1 MSREGAVIWSYSCRL
16 PGGAC
21 ISCRAICKP
30 DLTFLFLISRPQGGN
45 SPREGRCRL
54 WGVMYQEEGIWAT
67 PSCNLCAFTDWW
79 VQSVHIPLPFDHGVS
94 ATTWANFVTRQV
106 RQHRVD
112 DESSSRMVF
121 SELMVK
127 CSVATK
133 CYFSKWGWL
142 SSENSKISSQYPKG
156 LCCDS
161 SIRAAKVSKQHLH
174 LLLTLQDPSDLLG
187 HRVQMQEQP
196 GPEELSLFF
205 FSRLYITLEAF
216 PVTQ

>member
-1 MSREGAVIWSYSCRL
+1 M
-16 PGGAC
+16 
-21 ISCRAICKP
+21 
-30 DLTFLFLISRPQGGN
+30 
-45 SPREGRCRL
+45 
-54 WGVMYQEEGIWAT
+54 
-67 PSCNLCAFTDWW
+67 DWW

-156 LCCDS
+156 LCWDS
-161 SIRAAKVSKQHLH
+161 PIRAAKVSKQHLH

-196 GPEELSLFF
+196 GPEESSLFF
-205 FSRLYITLEAF
+205 FQALYNTRGFSCHSSKYTRMAHPKEEYVPSKNPSPCITSIPATSTTSCPFLSSRKGPDATTYPSL
-216 PVTQ
+216 

>member
-1 MSREGAVIWSYSCRL
+1 M
-16 PGGAC
+16 
-21 ISCRAICKP
+21 
-30 DLTFLFLISRPQGGN
+30 
-45 SPREGRCRL
+45 
-54 WGVMYQEEGIWAT
+54 GVMYQEQGIWAT
-67 PSCNLCAFTDWW
+67 SSCNLCAFTDWW

-94 ATTWANFVTRQV
+94 ATTWANFVSRQV
-106 RQHRVD
+106 RQHQVD

-156 LCCDS
+156 LCWDS
-161 SIRAAKVSKQHLH
+161 PIRAAKVSKQHLH

-196 GPEELSLFF
+196 GPEESSLFF
-205 FSRLYITLEAF
+205 FQALYNTRGFSCHSSKYTRMAHPKEEYVPSIQKSKPMYNLHPCHQYHIMPF
-216 PVTQ
+216 S